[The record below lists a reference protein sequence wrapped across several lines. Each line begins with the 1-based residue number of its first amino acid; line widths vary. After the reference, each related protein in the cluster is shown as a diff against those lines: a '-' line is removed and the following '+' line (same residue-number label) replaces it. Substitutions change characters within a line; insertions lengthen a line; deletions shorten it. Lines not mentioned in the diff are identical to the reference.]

1 MGDWPSATTTNS
13 RKHTMK
19 KSIVSVS
26 VSVHGAI
33 DAAFA
38 YGDHIKALQAQFAKQ
53 TKAQVREAL
62 LPHVASYHKYA
73 VTLVEGNEKSPS
85 AGKMVLDAKH
95 PAYEACRKA
104 LARLVTD
111 VVGGVSGHK
120 EKAVVE
126 VPTALVDATVDAV
139 IAAGLDKKQLAAFLS
154 AVKAGIQY

>member
-1 MGDWPSATTTNS
+1 
-13 RKHTMK
+13 MK

-26 VSVHGAI
+26 VSVHAAL

-38 YGDHIKALQAQFAKQ
+38 YGKEIKDLQAQFAKQ
-53 TKAQVREAL
+53 TEAQVREAL
-62 LPHVASYHKYA
+62 LPHVASYPKYA

-85 AGKMVLDAKH
+85 AGKIVLDAKH

-104 LARLVTD
+104 LARLVAD
-111 VVGGVSGHK
+111 VVGQTSGHK

-139 IAAGLDKKQLAAFLS
+139 IAAGLDKKQLAAFLA

>member
-1 MGDWPSATTTNS
+1 
-13 RKHTMK
+13 MK
-19 KSIVSVS
+19 KPIVSISTVS
-26 VSVHGAI
+26 NVHAAL

-38 YGDHIKALQAQFAKQ
+38 YGKEIKDLQAQFAKQ

-62 LPHVASYHKYA
+62 LPHVASYPKYA

-104 LARLVTD
+104 LARLVGD
-111 VVGGVSGHK
+111 VCGAVSGRK
-120 EKAVVE
+120 EQAVVE

-139 IAAGLDKKQLAAFLS
+139 IAAGLDKKQLAAFLA

>member
-1 MGDWPSATTTNS
+1 
-13 RKHTMK
+13 MK
-19 KSIVSVS
+19 KPIVSAS
-26 VSVHGAI
+26 TASTASTVHAAI

-38 YGDHIKALQAQFAKQ
+38 YGKEIKALQAQFAKQ

-62 LPHVASYHKYA
+62 LPHVASYPKYN
-73 VTLVEGNEKSPS
+73 VTLVKGNEKSPS

-104 LARLVTD
+104 LARLVAD
-111 VVGGVSGHK
+111 VVGAVSGHK

-126 VPTALVDATVDAV
+126 VPTALVDSTIDAV
-139 IAAGLDKKQLAAFLS
+139 IAAGLDAKQLAAFLS

>member
-1 MGDWPSATTTNS
+1 
-13 RKHTMK
+13 MK

-26 VSVHGAI
+26 VSVSVHAAI
-33 DAAFA
+33 DAAFT
-38 YGDHIKALQAQFAKQ
+38 YGEHIKALQAKFAKQ

-62 LPHVASYHKYA
+62 LPHVASYPKYA

-104 LARLVTD
+104 LARLVAD

-126 VPTALVDATVDAV
+126 VPTALVDSTIDAV
-139 IAAGLDKKQLAAFLS
+139 IEAGLDAKQLAAFLA
-154 AVKAGIQY
+154 AVKAGIQFTK